1 MTKPW
6 SGIKPKRQANAKA
19 NPTMARRIVIIGANA
34 SGVEAA
40 SAARKKDRTAEITLV
55 TQEKNAGYSRC
66 GLPFVIG
73 GQIANFK
80 DLIVYPPAYFQMLK
94 LNLRTETKATAINTK
109 DKTVTIQIKE
119 GTTETLPYDSLVIAT
134 GADSFMPPIKGKE
147 KQGILS
153 LRGIEDGEKIE
164 AAVRAGAKSAVIMGA
179 GLIGLEVGVGLI
191 ERGLKVAVV
200 EMLPQILP
208 QLLDAD
214 MAKLVQQ
221 HLEEKGMRILLG
233 KGVEEFLGEDKVT
246 AVKAGDDVIEADLF
260 ISAFGVR
267 ANTKLA
273 VEAGI
278 PLGESKAIKT
288 NGRMETDVKDVYA
301 VGDCAEAPN
310 IVTHRPMCAQLGTIA
325 VRQGK
330 VAGANA
336 GGDYS
341 LFSGVL
347 ASAVTRLFEIEAGN
361 TGLTETAAQRNRIE
375 VVTGAISSKTKA
387 DYFPGAKPIKVKLVV
402 EKESQRIIGAQ
413 VIGGEEVTQRIN
425 CLSFAIQQG
434 MTVREL
440 AKADTA
446 YAPPLCETWEPMVLA
461 AEMVLMKLR

>member
-1 MTKPW
+1 
-6 SGIKPKRQANAKA
+6 
-19 NPTMARRIVIIGANA
+19 
-34 SGVEAA
+34 
-40 SAARKKDRTAEITLV
+40 
-55 TQEKNAGYSRC
+55 
-66 GLPFVIG
+66 
-73 GQIANFK
+73 
-80 DLIVYPPAYFQMLK
+80 ML
-94 LNLRTETKATAINTK
+94 
-109 DKTVTIQIKE
+109 
-119 GTTETLPYDSLVIAT
+119 
-134 GADSFMPPIKGKE
+134 
-147 KQGILS
+147 
-153 LRGIEDGEKIE
+153 
-164 AAVRAGAKSAVIMGA
+164 
-179 GLIGLEVGVGLI
+179 
-191 ERGLKVAVV
+191 
-200 EMLPQILP
+200 
-208 QLLDAD
+208 
-214 MAKLVQQ
+214 
-221 HLEEKGMRILLG
+221 ILLS
-233 KGVEEFLGEDKVT
+233 KSVEEFLGDKRVT
-246 AVKAGDDVIEADLF
+246 GIQAGGDIIEADLF

-288 NGRMETDVKDVYA
+288 NLRMETDVKDVYA

-310 IVTHRPMCAQLGTIA
+310 LITHRPVCAQLGTIA
-325 VRQGK
+325 VREGK

-361 TGLTETAAQRNRIE
+361 TGLTETAAARNRIE
-375 VVTGAISSKTKA
+375 VVVGAISSKTKA

-425 CLSFAIQQG
+425 CLSFAIQKG

>member
-1 MTKPW
+1 
-6 SGIKPKRQANAKA
+6 
-19 NPTMARRIVIIGANA
+19 MARRVIVVGANA
-34 SGVEAA
+34 AGFEAA
-40 SAARKKDRTAEITLV
+40 AAARKKDRTAEITLI
-55 TQEKNAGYSRC
+55 TQEKYAGYSRC

-73 GQIANFK
+73 GHIANFT
-80 DLIVYPPAYFQMLK
+80 DLIVYQPAFIQMNK
-94 LNLRTETKATAINTK
+94 LTLRTETKATAINTK
-109 DKTVTIQIKE
+109 DKTVTIQTKE
-119 GTTETLPYDSLVIAT
+119 GVAEVLPYDSLVIAT
-134 GADSFMPPIKGKE
+134 GADSFTPPIKGRE
-147 KQGILS
+147 KPGVLS
-153 LRGIEDGEKIE
+153 LRGIEDGEKIA
-164 AAVRAGAKSAVIMGA
+164 AAVKAGAKSAVIMGA

-191 ERGLKVAVV
+191 ERGLQVTIV

-214 MAKLVQQ
+214 MAKLVQE
-221 HLEEKGMRILLG
+221 HLEAKGMKILTS
-233 KGVEEFLGEDKVT
+233 KGVEEFLGDDKVT
-246 AVKAGDDVIEADLF
+246 AIMAGGEKIEADLF

-273 VEAGI
+273 ADASI
-278 PLGESKAIKT
+278 PLGETRAIKT
-288 NGRMETDVKDVYA
+288 NSRMETDVKDVYA

-310 IVTHRPMCAQLGTIA
+310 LITHKVMCAQLGTIA

-361 TGLTETAAQRNRIE
+361 TGLTETAAARNRID
-375 VVTGAISSKTKA
+375 VVTGAITSKTKA
-387 DYFPGAKPIKVKLVV
+387 DYYPDAKPIKIKLVV
-402 EKESQRIIGAQ
+402 EKESQRIVGGQ
-413 VIGGEEVTQRIN
+413 VVGGEEVTQRIN
-425 CLSFAIQQG
+425 CLSFAIQKQ

-446 YAPPLCETWEPMVLA
+446 YAPPLNETWEPMVLA

>member
-1 MTKPW
+1 M
-6 SGIKPKRQANAKA
+6 AK
-19 NPTMARRIVIIGANA
+19 RIVIIGANA

-40 SAARKKDRTAEITLV
+40 AAARKKDRTAEITLV
-55 TQEKNAGYSRC
+55 TQEKTSGYSRC
-66 GLPFVIG
+66 GLPFVVG
-73 GQIANFK
+73 GQIAVFK
-80 DLIVYPPAYFQMLK
+80 DLVVYQPAFFQMLK
-94 LNLRTETKATAINTK
+94 LNLRLETCASAINTK
-109 DKTVTIQIKE
+109 EKTVTIQTKE
-119 GTTETLPYDSLVIAT
+119 GTTETLPYDSLIIAT
-134 GADSFMPPIKGKE
+134 GAEPFMPPIKGKE

-153 LRGIEDGEKIE
+153 LRTIEDGERID
-164 AAVRAGAKSAVIMGA
+164 AAVKSGAKSAVILGA
-179 GLIGLEVGVGLI
+179 GLIGLELGVGLI
-191 ERGLKVAVV
+191 ERGLKVTIV

-214 MAKLVQQ
+214 MAKIVQQ
-221 HLEEKGMRILLG
+221 HLEEKGMTIQLN
-233 KGVEEFLGEDKVT
+233 KTVEEFLGEDKVT
-246 AVKAGDDVIEADLF
+246 AVKAGGEVIEADLF

-278 PLGESKAIKT
+278 PLGESKGIKT
-288 NGRMETDVKDVYA
+288 NSRMETEVKDIYA
-301 VGDCAEAPN
+301 VGDCAETTHL
-310 IVTHRPMCAQLGTIA
+310 ITHRPVCPQLGTVA

-330 VAGANA
+330 VAGVNA

-347 ASAVTRLFEIEAGN
+347 ISAITRLGDLEAGN
-361 TGLTETAAQRNRIE
+361 TGLTEIAAQRNRIE
-375 VVTGAISSKTKA
+375 VVTGAISSKTRA

-402 EKESQRIIGAQ
+402 EKESQRIVGAQ
-413 VIGGEEVTQRIN
+413 IIGGEEVTQRIN
-425 CLSFAIQQG
+425 ALSFAIQQG
-434 MTVREL
+434 MTVRQL

>member
-1 MTKPW
+1 MV
-6 SGIKPKRQANAKA
+6 
-19 NPTMARRIVIIGANA
+19 RRVIVIGANA
-34 SGVEAA
+34 AGVEAA
-40 SAARKKDRTAEITLV
+40 SAARKKDRTAEITLI

-73 GQIANFK
+73 GQIPNFT

-94 LNLRTETKATAINTK
+94 LMLKNETKVTAINTK
-109 DKTVTIQIKE
+109 EKTVTYQTKE
-119 GTTETLPYDSLVIAT
+119 GATETATYDSLVLAT
-134 GADSFMPPIKGKE
+134 GADSFMPPIKGRE

-153 LRGIEDGEKIE
+153 LRGIEDGEKIQ
-164 AAVRAGAKSAVIMGA
+164 AAVKAGAKSAVIMGA

-191 ERGLKVAVV
+191 EQGLKVTIV

-214 MAKLVQQ
+214 MAKLVQE
-221 HLEEKGMRILLG
+221 HLEEKSMRILTN
-233 KGVEEFLGEDKVT
+233 KGVEEFLGDAKVT
-246 AVKAGDDVIEADLF
+246 AVMAGGEKIEADLF

-273 VEAGI
+273 VDAGI
-278 PLGESKAIKT
+278 PLGETRAIKT

-310 IVTHRPMCAQLGTIA
+310 IITHKPMCAQLGTIA

-341 LFSGVL
+341 QFTGIL

-361 TGLTETAAQRNRIE
+361 TGLTENAAARNRIE

-402 EKESQRIIGAQ
+402 EKESQRIVGGQI
-413 VIGGEEVTQRIN
+413 IGGEEVTQRIN
-425 CLSFAIQQG
+425 CISLAIQKG
-434 MTVREL
+434 MTVREF